1 MTAISFNSIYD
12 NIIDFKNNDSFDYC
26 TCKLADYKPQDLYKS
41 FISTFEELFKD
52 KFDIVGI
59 SDKKALIYIDDTYV
73 IIYFDNEQ
81 EFEDFHCDDTIL
93 NVVKCK
99 SDYSAVMF
107 YEAI

>member
-1 MTAISFNSIYD
+1 MTAITFNSIYD
-12 NIIDFKNNDSFDYC
+12 NVIDFKNNDSFDYC
-26 TCKLADYKPQDLYKS
+26 TYKLADYKPQDLYKS
-41 FISTFEELFKD
+41 FVSTFEELFKD

-59 SDKKALIYIDDTYV
+59 SDKKALIYIDDTYI

-99 SDYSAVMF
+99 NDYSAVMF